1 MLLGALAVTVTL
13 VIVQYMPTH
22 NDTEIAKFNLIQL
35 FIQPSVEVV
44 KRDNKLNFR
53 CNFGQLLFNF
63 KLMTL
68 TFLSEII

>member
-35 FIQPSVEVV
+35 FIQSSVQVV
-44 KRDNKLNFR
+44 K
-53 CNFGQLLFNF
+53 F
-63 KLMTL
+63 KVITWK
-68 TFLSEII
+68 SKPNEIF